1 MRRRSASTTRLG
13 VAEPEDSNGIDVA
26 QERRVRIALALVLL
40 LFSGCNERVEQNARP
55 ERPAEPEVECVDDWS
70 PVADGIEYRTLN
82 CRDGGFDLHL
92 VRVDPRLATI
102 DAVVRPGTT
111 ATNLGRDW
119 TFAINANFFD
129 ENFRPLGVVT
139 SQGRALNPP
148 HPVSWQSVFYVD
160 RDRKAGIVPVREWD
174 RVRDSAVTA
183 AQCGP
188 RLVVNGERNSVA
200 RADPDSRAGVC
211 IDSRDRVVFFATPPA
226 AHLDVLEMVS
236 IAAKELQCRDAMLF
250 DGGPSTQMF
259 LRREGGPAVVEGDK
273 RVPAYVV
280 VNAGKR

>member
-1 MRRRSASTTRLG
+1 M
-13 VAEPEDSNGIDVA
+13 
-26 QERRVRIALALVLL
+26 RIALALVLL
-40 LFSGCNERVEQNARP
+40 VLSGCRERVERNAGP
-55 ERPAEPEVECVDDWS
+55 ASPAEPEVECVDDWS
-70 PVADGIEYRTLN
+70 DVAEGIEYRTLN
-82 CRDGGFDLHL
+82 CRDGGFALHL
-92 VRVDPRLATI
+92 VRVDPRRTTI
-102 DAVVRPGTT
+102 DALVRPGST
-111 ATNLGRDW
+111 ATDLGREW

-139 SQGRALNPP
+139 SQGREINPP
-148 HPVSWQSVFYVD
+148 HSVSWQSVFYVD
-160 RDRKAGIVPVREWD
+160 RDGKAGIVPVLEWD
-174 RVRDSAVTA
+174 RVRDSVVTA

-188 RLVVNGERNSVA
+188 RLVINGERNSVA

-211 IDSRDRVVFFATPPA
+211 VDSQDRAIFFATPPES
-226 AHLDVLEMVS
+226 HLDVLEMVS

-259 LRREGGPAVVEGDK
+259 LRREGGPAIVEGDK